1 MVFFSRV
8 GNRVE
13 SSESFQEARIMSS
26 AEVVGAPAGDTGG
39 TAIEVAVGKRGRKP
53 LTGAERC
60 RRTRLKKSA
69 AAGGA
74 APQRRHREAQRVA
87 VRRCPRP
94 RARSCRISRCNFHA
108 IQRVRLRMILPMTTR
123 RLMEWRR
130 PTSTYHL
137 SKSFGV
143 GTKGSA

>member
-39 TAIEVAVGKRGRKP
+39 TAIEVAVGKRGRQP

-74 APQRRHREAQRVA
+74 AAPTQRGNINFYQYKFKSLKSCTGGSRV
-87 VRRCPRP
+87 
-94 RARSCRISRCNFHA
+94 
-108 IQRVRLRMILPMTTR
+108 
-123 RLMEWRR
+123 
-130 PTSTYHL
+130 
-137 SKSFGV
+137 
-143 GTKGSA
+143 

>member
-39 TAIEVAVGKRGRKP
+39 TAIEVAVGKRGRQP

-74 APQRRHREAQRVA
+74 AAPTQSAQ
-87 VRRCPRP
+87 
-94 RARSCRISRCNFHA
+94 
-108 IQRVRLRMILPMTTR
+108 TR
-123 RLMEWRR
+123 RQ
-130 PTSTYHL
+130 TYRLQDANQCDHL
-137 SKSFGV
+137 
-143 GTKGSA
+143 

>member
-39 TAIEVAVGKRGRKP
+39 TAIEVAVGKRGRQP

-60 RRTRLKKSA
+60 RRIAELGIDTKSSDV
-69 AAGGA
+69 GRMG
-74 APQRRHREAQRVA
+74 
-87 VRRCPRP
+87 
-94 RARSCRISRCNFHA
+94 RA
-108 IQRVRLRMILPMTTR
+108 
-123 RLMEWRR
+123 
-130 PTSTYHL
+130 
-137 SKSFGV
+137 
-143 GTKGSA
+143 